1 MIASLDRPCKKFE
14 VFNLGNSQTV
24 TLNEFIAVVEK
35 VVGKK
40 AVINPMPVQAGDVP
54 RTFAD
59 SAKSRRVLGYNPQ
72 TSIEQGMEKT
82 AKWYKKKYGI
92 GSK

>member
-1 MIASLDRPCKKFE
+1 MAALDRPCQKFE

-40 AVINPMPVQAGDVP
+40 AVINPMPVQPGDVP

-59 SAKSRRVLGYNPQ
+59 LAKSRKVLDYNPQ
-72 TSIEQGMEKT
+72 TSIEQGMEIT
-82 AKWYKKKYGI
+82 AQWYKKKYGNI
-92 GSK
+92 DKM